1 MKRVPVKTEMMAFR
15 VSPALKS
22 KIIKAG
28 EIAASIESSTAD
40 TTEVIRESASLFAEH
55 IIKLQA
61 GEIDMTEAAQ
71 AYLAL
76 LSEYT
81 SIDFSQKASDGES
94 AGDEKAR

>member
-1 MKRVPVKTEMMAFR
+1 MMAFR
-15 VSPALKS
+15 ASPALRS
-22 KIIKAG
+22 QIIKAS
-28 EIAASIESSTAD
+28 EIAMSKESSTAD
-40 TTEVIRESASLFAEH
+40 ATEIMRQPTTLFSEH

-61 GEIDMTEAAQ
+61 GEIDANEAAR

-81 SIDFSQKASDGES
+81 SIDFGKTASDGES